1 MLEQLEERH
10 HENQAKLADARS
22 KYKNLSQTTSYITTT
37 TTNRSKR
44 LRTTKGLLQFSP

>member
-1 MLEQLEERH
+1 MLEQLEEKH

-22 KYKNLSQTTSYITTT
+22 KYKNLSQTSYITTN

-44 LRTTKGLLQFSP
+44 FRTKGLLQFSP